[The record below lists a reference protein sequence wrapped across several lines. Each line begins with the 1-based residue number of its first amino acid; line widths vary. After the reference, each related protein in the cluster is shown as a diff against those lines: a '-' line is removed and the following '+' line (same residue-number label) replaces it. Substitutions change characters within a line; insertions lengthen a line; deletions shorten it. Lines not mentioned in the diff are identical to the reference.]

1 MNTGQTMITIGA
13 MLLLAVTVLRVNQ
26 GFTMTTNVL
35 TESKLRVLAIS
46 EATSII
52 EEATSRAFDEK
63 TDTVSVG
70 LTSQLTA
77 VNSLGLDGSEN
88 SSNHRDFN
96 DFDDYKCYKTNPLL
110 DSIRIFTNTPKMQF
124 KVFCDIYYINPATP
138 ATPSGSPTW
147 HKRMDVKVTSP
158 ALVKSNTATLQYDT
172 IKVSTIFSYWYF
184 R

>member
-1 MNTGQTMITIGA
+1 MNTGQTLITIGA

-26 GFTMTTNVL
+26 GFNNTTNVL
-35 TESKLRVLAIS
+35 TESKLRVLAVS

-52 EEATSRAFDEK
+52 EEATSRSFDEK
-63 TDTVSVG
+63 TDTVSLG
-70 LTSQLTA
+70 TTSALTA
-77 VNSLGLDGSEN
+77 IASLGLDGSEN
-88 SSNHRDFN
+88 SANHREFN

-110 DSIRIFTNTPKMQF
+110 DSIRIFSSTPKMQF
-124 KVFCDIYYINPATP
+124 KVFVNVYYINPAN
-138 ATPSGSPTW
+138 PSVASTTPTW

-158 ALVKSNTATLQYDT
+158 ALVNTQSSTLTYDT